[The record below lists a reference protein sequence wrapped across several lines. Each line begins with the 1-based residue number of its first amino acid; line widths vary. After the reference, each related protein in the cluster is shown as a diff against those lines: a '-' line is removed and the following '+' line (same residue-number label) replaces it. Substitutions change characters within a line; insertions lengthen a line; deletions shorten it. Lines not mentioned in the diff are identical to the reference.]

1 MGIILQCAK
10 GAMNTIHTTTKRS
23 RLPYTV
29 VGGARLDTRKQYP
42 VELTLLVLSRG
53 SRIYRGE
60 LLNQI
65 AKLGIPEVLFLEGP
79 GESYEI
85 ETLSVRHPKIRFLL
99 LHESVSPGERINI
112 GIDEAHGRYILVLWD
127 DIKIVPPLISD
138 RFMERVE
145 EYDILCTAPL
155 LQNERRQTLPTVGAP
170 AYNRGKLEL
179 FELAPASDR
188 VDTLFPF
195 DYIGIY
201 GKERFEKTGGYDPG
215 ITNPYWQKLDFGF
228 RSYMWGESIQCA
240 ASFRLQYLFEPPEE
254 DETPDE
260 SYKLFYL
267 KNLALRFNG
276 DSAALP
282 MTRFLR
288 YAGISDSGFFESL
301 AEFKEVRKWA
311 DINKYR
317 FTQDARSVT
326 ELWEIP
332 EK

>member
-1 MGIILQCAK
+1 MS
-10 GAMNTIHTTTKRS
+10 TIHTTTKRS

-29 VGGARLDTRKQYP
+29 VGGGRLDTRKQFP
-42 VELTLLVLSRG
+42 VNLTLLILSRG

-65 AKLGIPEVLFLEGP
+65 AKLGIPEVLYLEGP

-85 ETLSVRHPKIRFLL
+85 ETLSVRHPKVRFLL
-99 LHESVSPGERINI
+99 LHEPASPGERINI
-112 GIDEAHGRYILVLWD
+112 GIEEAHGRFVLVLWD
-127 DIKIVPPLISD
+127 DVKIAAPLVSN

-145 EYDILCTAPL
+145 ELDILCTAPL
-155 LQNERRQTLPTVGAP
+155 LQNERRETLPTVEAP

-179 FELAPASDR
+179 VELAPAADR

-195 DYIGIY
+195 DYMGIY
-201 GKERFEKTGGYDPG
+201 GKERFEKTGGYDPD
-215 ITNPYWQKLDFGF
+215 IANPHWQKLDFGF
-228 RSYMWGESIQCA
+228 RSYMWGERIECA
-240 ASFRLQYLFEPPEE
+240 ASFRLQYLFEPPSE

-260 SYKLFYL
+260 GYKLFYL
-267 KNLALRFNG
+267 KNLALRYNG
-276 DSAALP
+276 DSAVLP
-282 MTRFLR
+282 PARFLR
-288 YAGISDSGFFESL
+288 YAVVSDSGFFESL
-301 AEFKEVRKWA
+301 SEFKEVRKWT